1 MAMPT
6 NQGSKTVKRSI
17 DQLPITVQNDHI
29 HRYPT
34 LPLTDVSVDMMEDQI
49 SAIEAVEK
57 STDPKKLVR
66 WAQHPYFYIREAVA
80 ANTYSP
86 EEALDIL
93 SADPLKYIRELV
105 LNNPNT
111 ALGTRLYM
119 RMDGYQNMTLK
130 EFKAVMDKMP
140 SNM

>member
-1 MAMPT
+1 MRSYIFDDLP
-6 NQGSKTVKRSI
+6 KTVR
-17 DQLPITVQNDHI
+17 DDYFHRHQLVPV
-29 HRYPT
+29 T
-34 LPLTDVSVDMMEDQI
+34 LVMDFEEDQI

-80 ANTYSP
+80 ANVYAP

-105 LNNPNT
+105 LSNPNT

-119 RMDGYQNMTLK
+119 RMGGYQNMTLN
-130 EFKAVMDKMP
+130 EFKETLK
-140 SNM
+140 